1 MVLEDAAKRYKEVLI
16 PIETSTNNNELY
28 ESENA
33 EASQTSQKFK
43 KVTQYDPE
51 GATIFFLLWL
61 IRILFFTIEI
71 LPTVAKIATPLG
83 AYDWAIY
90 RKEEDIRKDL
100 EQKTSKYLE
109 QQQILREIEDL
120 AEQEQI
126 KERTKIENDLHKGLL
141 TEIAKAQDE
150 VARKKIEEFRQKHLP
165 VKQNGIEI

>member
-1 MVLEDAAKRYKEVLI
+1 MVLEDAAKRYKDVLI
-16 PIETSTNNNELY
+16 PIETSANNNELN
-28 ESENA
+28 ESENS
-33 EASQTSQKFK
+33 EVSQTPQKFK

-100 EQKTSKYLE
+100 EQKT
-109 QQQILREIEDL
+109 
-120 AEQEQI
+120 
-126 KERTKIENDLHKGLL
+126 N
-141 TEIAKAQDE
+141 
-150 VARKKIEEFRQKHLP
+150 RKSD
-165 VKQNGIEI
+165 V